1 MTVDT
6 TNITIRTNKQ
16 LKQQAEK
23 VFKDLGLNM
32 TTAMTIFMK
41 AVVREGGIPFELKT
55 DPFYSAENLKH
66 LNASIK
72 ELEQGRGIMRELIE
86 E

>member
-6 TNITIRTNKQ
+6 TNITIRTNKK

-23 VFKDLGLNM
+23 VFNDLGLNM

-41 AVVREGGIPFELKT
+41 AVVREGGIPFELKM
-55 DPFYSAENLKH
+55 DPFYAVENQQY
-66 LNASIK
+66 LNESIE
-72 ELEQGRGIMRELIE
+72 ELEQGRGVIRELIE

>member
-1 MTVDT
+1 MPIET
-6 TNITIRTNKQ
+6 TNITIRADRE
-16 LKQQAEK
+16 LKKQAER
-23 VFKDLGLNM
+23 VFDDLGLNM

-55 DPFYSAENLKH
+55 KPFYATENQKW
-66 LNASIK
+66 LNASIE
-72 ELEQGRGIMRELIE
+72 ELEEGRGVIRDLIE